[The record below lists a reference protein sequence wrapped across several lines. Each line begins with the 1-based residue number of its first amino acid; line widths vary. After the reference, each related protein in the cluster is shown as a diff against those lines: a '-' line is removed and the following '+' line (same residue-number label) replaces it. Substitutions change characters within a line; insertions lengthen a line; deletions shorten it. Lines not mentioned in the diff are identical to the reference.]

1 MVFINLNGGT
11 NNIKLASVSSGGIN
25 MLSLYITRHGET
37 EWNIQRRMQGW
48 KNSNLTERGLRNA
61 RALGEALEDVEFKRV
76 YCSPL
81 DRTRQTTELILN
93 GRDIEVVYE
102 ENLREIHLGEVE
114 GKNQQEA
121 NEIYPGFS
129 SHFWEN
135 PHLYKPKSGEDFY
148 QVRERVIKTLDKII
162 AENPSGNV
170 LIVTHGVVLK
180 TIHSYF
186 KKLPMER
193 LWDPPFIYDTSLTIV
208 EIEEGYIN
216 IALEGDISHIKEIE

>member
-1 MVFINLNGGT
+1 LVFNNLNVGT
-11 NNIKLASVSSGGIN
+11 NNIKLASVSSGGIS

-48 KNSNLTERGLRNA
+48 KNSNLTERGIRNA
-61 RALGEALEDVEFKRV
+61 IALGEALEDVEFKRV

-148 QVRERVIKTLDKII
+148 QVKERVIKSIDKII

-186 KKLPMER
+186 KNLPMER

-208 EIEEGYIN
+208 EIEEGNIN
-216 IALEGDISHIKEIE
+216 IVLEGDISHIKEIE

>member
-1 MVFINLNGGT
+1 MT
-11 NNIKLASVSSGGIN
+11 GGII
-25 MLSLYITRHGET
+25 MLKLYITRHGET
-37 EWNIQRRMQGW
+37 EWNIQKRMQGW
-48 KNSNLTERGLRNA
+48 KNSNLTERGIRNA
-61 RALGEALEDVEFKRV
+61 KALGEALRDVEFNRV

-81 DRTRQTTELILN
+81 DRTRHTTELILN
-93 GRDIEVVYE
+93 GRNVEVVYE
-102 ENLREIHLGEVE
+102 ENLMEIHLGEVE

-135 PHLYKPKSGEDFY
+135 PHLYKPMSGEDFY
-148 QVRERVIKTLDKII
+148 QVRERVLKVLDKII
-162 AENPSGNV
+162 EENPSGSV

-186 KKLPMER
+186 KNLSMER

-208 EIEEGYIN
+208 EVKDGKFN
-216 IALEGDISHIKEIE
+216 ILAEGDISHINEIE